1 MSKTI
6 IQTPHA
12 PAAIGPYS
20 QSVKVGS
27 MLYTSG
33 QIPLKPDTMALVEGD
48 ISTQTHQVFKN
59 LSAIA
64 DAYDVTLDD
73 CVKLTIFM
81 TNLENFAAVNEVMQQ
96 YFKQP
101 YPARSTIQVSALPKN
116 ADIEIE
122 AILSVWRAI

>member
-1 MSKTI
+1 MSKITVH
-6 IQTPHA
+6 TDHA

-33 QIPLKPDTMALVEGD
+33 QIPLLPDSMELIQGD
-48 ISTQTHQVFKN
+48 IAAQADQVFKN
-59 LSAIA
+59 LSAVA
-64 DAYDVTLDD
+64 AAYNVTLDD

-81 TNLENFAAVNEVMQQ
+81 TNLEHFTAVNEIMAQ

-101 YPARSTIQVSALPKN
+101 YPARSTVQVSALPKD
-116 ADIEIE
+116 AEIEIE
-122 AILSVWRAI
+122 AILSL